1 MKISAANTHKVKSF
15 WSAIKADESQNEC
28 MKSRIQKLDNKLQ
41 QMLLWSN
48 ICTLLA
54 CVQTVFTVARIYS
67 VLKGKY
73 PILLVSTLVI
83 IVLLFAVFLYFK
95 WRNIAYKEAGFKKAS
110 KTYLNYHIIKLN
122 GQRKL
127 ISGYLLV
134 YALIL
139 ILSGVFFWQ
148 GIHDGLTLLFKATAP
163 LSLIIYG
170 LGFYFMVDFT
180 RQKYKLE
187 LLEVQVDRL
196 GFMETVVQN

>member
-1 MKISAANTHKVKSF
+1 MKISAANAHKVKSI
-15 WSAIKADESQNEC
+15 WSATKADENQNEN
-28 MKSRIQKLDNKLQ
+28 MKSRIQKLDSKLQ

-67 VLKGKY
+67 SLKGKY

-95 WRNIAYKEAGFKKAS
+95 WRNIAYKEVGFKKAS
-110 KTYLNYHIIKLN
+110 KTYLNYHIVKLN
-122 GQRKL
+122 GQLKL

-148 GIHDGLTLLFKATAP
+148 GIYDGLTLLFKATAP
-163 LSLIIYG
+163 LSFVIYG
-170 LGFYFMVDFT
+170 LGFYFMVNFT
-180 RQKYKLE
+180 RQKHKLE
-187 LLEVQVDRL
+187 LLEAQVDRL
-196 GFMETVVQN
+196 GFMEKVVQN

>member
-1 MKISAANTHKVKSF
+1 MKISAANTHKIKSI
-15 WSAIKADESQNEC
+15 WSAAKADESQNEN
-28 MKSRIQKLDNKLQ
+28 MKSKIQELDGKLQ

-48 ICTLLA
+48 VCTLLA

-67 VLKGKY
+67 NFKGKY
-73 PILLVSTLVI
+73 PILLVSTLII

-148 GIHDGLTLLFKATAP
+148 GIHDGLTMLFKATAP
-163 LSLIIYG
+163 LSFVIYG
-170 LGFYFMVDFT
+170 LGFYFIINFT

-187 LLEVQVDRL
+187 LLEAQIDRL
-196 GFMETVVQN
+196 GFMEKVVQN